1 MGRKRADEKI
11 FVCQQDKEGNIHY
24 TTIIRLSINKISTVD
39 SMFLASFHITVL
51 INYVRLN
58 CRIKFYLKTNNTY

>member
-24 TTIIRLSINKISTVD
+24 MTINKYD
-39 SMFLASFHITVL
+39 IT
-51 INYVRLN
+51 
-58 CRIKFYLKTNNTY
+58 